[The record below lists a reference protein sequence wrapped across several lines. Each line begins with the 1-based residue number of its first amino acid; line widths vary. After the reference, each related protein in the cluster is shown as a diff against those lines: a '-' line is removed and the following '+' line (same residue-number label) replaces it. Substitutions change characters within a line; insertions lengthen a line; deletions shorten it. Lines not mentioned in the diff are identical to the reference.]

1 MLQSG
6 LIYQVLAQTIQ
17 AHKYLTSCHLSIFAD
32 GTKDETT
39 IWKLPPNGPVKINID
54 GSSQP
59 DSYTGA
65 YGGIIHDLKGKILSY
80 FSKRLGYCSV
90 ILAKLWSLKY
100 GIQSALSKMD
110 VLEVVQMVEG
120 IKNAP
125 QSLRPLIL
133 DIRRMLLAHG
143 RLYSLVHIKREAN
156 FAADQLLNLAV

>member
-39 IWKLPPNGPVKINID
+39 IWKLPPNGP
-54 GSSQP
+54 P

-156 FAADQLLNLAV
+156 FAAD